1 MLGVAQ
7 TSTREWPPTARRTAG
22 ADATDTIVASRD
34 GGVVSRLQRM
44 EKRLETWVSGAF
56 SRMFRS
62 EVQPVEVA
70 SALQHELDRN
80 AQVLSRERSLA
91 PNAFTVRLSPRDH
104 DRLAPYSTSLVAEL
118 TSLVTEHADLQR
130 YAFPGPVEVHVER
143 DEELRTGQ
151 LRVSSAVRAG
161 VSSPARD
168 LPHAAPAYLSVHD
181 AVVPVTAAGVLV
193 GRGSDADVRIDDP
206 GVSRRH
212 AEFRVLGEGSDA
224 DVVVVDLHSTNGTM
238 VDGSRVAQAPVAEGT
253 RVQVGST
260 TITVHRSDP
269 RRQG

>member
-1 MLGVAQ
+1 M
-7 TSTREWPPTARRTAG
+7 
-22 ADATDTIVASRD
+22 
-34 GGVVSRLQRM
+34 SRLQRM
-44 EKRLETWVSGAF
+44 EQRLETWVSGAF

-104 DRLAPYSTSLVAEL
+104 DRLSPYSS
-118 TSLVTEHADLQR
+118 SLVTELTALVREHADLQR
-130 YAFPGPVEVHVER
+130 YAFPGPVEVAVER
-143 DEELRTGQ
+143 DDDLRTGQ

-161 VSSPARD
+161 VSSAAADRGHP
-168 LPHAAPAYLSVHD
+168 APAYLSVND
-181 AVVPVTAAGVLV
+181 SVVPVTAAGVLV
-193 GRGSDADVRIDDP
+193 GRGSEADVRIDDP

-212 AEFRVLGEGSDA
+212 AEFRVLGEGVDA
-224 DVVVVDLHSTNGTM
+224 DVVVVDLHSTNGTI
-238 VDGSRVAQAPVAEGT
+238 VDGTRVAQAPATDGT

>member
-1 MLGVAQ
+1 
-7 TSTREWPPTARRTAG
+7 
-22 ADATDTIVASRD
+22 
-34 GGVVSRLQRM
+34 M

-80 AQVLSRERSLA
+80 AQVLSRDRSLA

-104 DRLAPYSTSLVAEL
+104 DRLAPYSTSLVSEL
-118 TSLVTEHADLQR
+118 TALVTEHADLQR

-143 DEELRTGQ
+143 DDALRTGQ

-161 VSSPARD
+161 VTSPARD
-168 LPHAAPAYLSVHD
+168 LPHSAPAYLSVH
-181 AVVPVTAAGVLV
+181 
-193 GRGSDADVRIDDP
+193 GSVVRIDDP

-224 DVVVVDLHSTNGTM
+224 DVVVVDLHSTNGTI
-238 VDGSRVAQAPVAEGT
+238 VDGSRVAQAPVTDGT

-260 TITVHRSDP
+260 TIAVHRSDP